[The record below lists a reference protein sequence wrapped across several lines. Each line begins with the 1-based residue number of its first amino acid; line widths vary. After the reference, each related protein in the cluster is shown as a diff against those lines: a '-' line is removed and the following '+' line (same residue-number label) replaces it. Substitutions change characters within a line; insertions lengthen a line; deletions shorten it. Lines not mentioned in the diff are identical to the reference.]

1 MSMIA
6 TVVRLFIGCICCVLL
21 FPPSFDFSQTPQTT
35 KLYPSW
41 KMGGSN
47 LIPVTSDNPPVDA
60 NMNGHNLLRTIKSM
74 APHRPLKTGSTFV
87 VTSAADTGSGTLRQA
102 IGFSNASP
110 GLDVISFNISG
121 GGVQTIALNSAL
133 PQLNDPVI
141 IDGSTQ
147 PGFAGKPL
155 IELNGAGAGVGVNG
169 LVLVGGNSIVRGLVI
184 NRFNA
189 DLAGNNGIGIVLD
202 VSGGNFIEGNYIGL
216 NTDGTDSLPNG
227 EVGLAIFGGSA
238 GNVIG
243 GITPDMRNVISGNR
257 WTGIAIATTVGGGNI
272 VLGNYIGTSADGT
285 TALGNGGNGI
295 FVDCPNDTIGG
306 LIGGARNI
314 ISANVNPNIFISSN
328 GLATVVQGNY
338 VGTDVTGSIGLLNFS
353 NGINIRSSN
362 NIIGDASAIGR
373 NVVSG
378 NQQPD
383 IYILG
388 PGVSGNKV
396 IGNFVGI
403 GVSGKDSL
411 GDGNGIVIDNAS
423 NNTIGGSAPGER
435 NIVAG
440 HAFPAIFIKNPSATG
455 NKIIGN
461 YLGTDS
467 SGTIRIGNSKG
478 ITIDGAVGN
487 TIGGKVAS
495 DGNLIC
501 SSSGYGVE
509 IRNGASGTNILN
521 NYIGTN
527 SENETGLGNDSDAIF
542 INASQDTISNNTI
555 AYSKGAGIYVAGGTQ
570 NLITLNSSYSNKG
583 LGIDLAPRGLTKNDD
598 LDGDTGPNN
607 LQNFPILDSSR
618 VAGDQLII
626 HGKLNSTPNTQFQID
641 IYENDNYNP
650 SHFGEGQSLSKLLSV
665 TTDDN
670 GNAPILDSIP
680 IIIEA
685 PPRFI
690 TATATDAQGNTSEF
704 SQALCTFDSDGD
716 GILDSWETKGWGI
729 DVNSDGVIDLDL
741 WALGARPDHK
751 DIFVEVDA
759 MDGMAPQA
767 GTLEAVVNSF
777 KTAPTALVHN
787 PDGGQGINLHYYLDE
802 LTLPQAAWP
811 TDPRG
816 KFQIVKQAHFGT
828 VADRADPDS
837 TNILAAK
844 RLVYRYCIFAYTHG
858 TTLSS
863 GLAENPN
870 GMGGNDF
877 MITLGQGFQG
887 AGGSED
893 QKMATFMHELG
904 HTLGLKHGGAD
915 DLMYKP
921 NYISIMNYTWQMK
934 FDWGTDFWTLDYST
948 LNLPPLDESALDEDA
963 GLHLPL
969 NSTTRIMAV
978 PYSGPSRDTLYAR
991 LAPNAAVDWN
1001 QDSIINIGTISA
1013 DINIFDPN
1021 EPVSPGQ
1028 TLRSQTDWD
1037 KLVYNFRNSPAYS
1050 NTNAPRA
1057 ASPLLDDQDDEMT
1070 AGTFQFLNSL
1080 PPPKPS
1086 GIFTMDGRLDTS
1098 ASLIASN
1105 AGINLYAQYKS
1116 GQLYVATN
1124 SAQSQGADMFIVI
1137 SNSRNALQNAPSGK
1151 AGKVGAWSVV
1161 LQNTSSD
1168 NSARWLDAGG
1178 APQIKYT
1185 VGTAG
1190 AMLEGVV
1197 DLELLYGK
1205 SPSQLFIAV
1214 GKYDTASGGSLLAQV
1229 PAGNGDG
1236 NIDPSELYWFLGA
1249 PPISNTYFV
1258 QQGDKLTGS
1267 DAVKGLYGSDQGFS
1281 AGLSS
1286 DGNTAIVGGYTD
1298 NNGNG
1303 SAWIFSRTG
1312 SVWNQQ
1318 GSKLVGTTVGGN
1330 TYILRGYSVAISGDG
1345 NTAIVGG
1352 PEDSHPKGTNNTG
1365 SAWVFTRSGNSWTQ
1379 QGDRLFDSLAKGSDA
1394 VQQGRSVALS
1404 ADGNTALVGATDDS
1418 ASIGA
1423 TWVYIRNGN
1432 VWSQQG
1438 PKLVGTGTTGISNA
1452 HQGYSAALSADGN
1465 TAIIGGPTDNG
1476 AVGAAWVFTR
1486 SGGLWTQQGNKLVPS
1501 DAAGASWL
1509 GASVSI
1515 SSDGNTALVGGYGDN
1530 NDIGAAWVFTRTGGV
1545 WSQQGNK
1552 LVGSGAIGQSW
1563 QGYSVSLSGDGNIA
1577 VVGGL
1582 NDNTSV
1588 GAEWVFTRSGGTW
1601 TQQGNKLI
1609 GLGSSGIAG
1618 QGTSVAISG
1627 DGSTAVIGGPADSVG
1642 FGAVWMFTRNT
1653 QSSTELGNFSA
1664 SVVDGKHVRLDWN
1677 TLTEL
1682 NNYGFDVE
1690 RSLENSGSFTTLPNS
1705 FVAGYGTSGTPQA
1718 YSFIDTTVGIGNWFY
1733 RLKQIDVGG
1742 AFHYSDTV
1750 QVGLPTG
1757 VHEKTLPKVFALYQ
1771 NYPNPFNPT
1780 TLIRYD
1786 IPLESYVTVKVYNT
1800 LGQRVATL
1808 VDGVESVGYKSIS
1821 WNASGVASGMYFYH
1835 MKATSVANPGKTFT
1849 QVKKMMLVK

>member
-1 MSMIA
+1 MSISA
-6 TVVRLFIGCICCVLL
+6 TVFRFFIGCICCVLL
-21 FPPSFDFSQTPQTT
+21 FPPSFGISQTPQVP

-41 KMGGSN
+41 KMGGSS
-47 LIPVTSDNPPVDA
+47 LTPMISDNPPHDA
-60 NMNGHNLLRTIKSM
+60 NTSGHNSPRTMKLM
-74 APHRPLKTGSTFV
+74 VPHQPFKTGSTFV
-87 VTSAADTGSGTLRQA
+87 VTSAADSGSGTLRQA

-110 GLDVISFNISG
+110 GLDVINFNISG
-121 GGVQTIALNSAL
+121 GGEQTIALNSAL

-147 PGFAGKPL
+147 PGYSGKPL
-155 IELNGAGAGVGVNG
+155 IEINGAGAGVGVNG

-184 NRFNA
+184 NRFKA

-272 VLGNYIGTSADGT
+272 VLGNYIGTSADGK

-295 FVDCPNDTIGG
+295 FVNCPNDTIGG
-306 LIGGARNI
+306 LIDGCRNI
-314 ISANVNPNIFISSN
+314 ISANVNPNIFISAS
-328 GLATVVQGNY
+328 GQATVVQGNY
-338 VGTDVTGSIGLLNFS
+338 VGTDVTGSVGLLNFS

-362 NIIGDASAIGR
+362 NIIGDASINGR

-403 GVSGKDSL
+403 GVSGRDSL
-411 GDGNGIVIDNAS
+411 GDGNGIVLDNAS

-435 NIVAG
+435 NVVSG

-467 SGTIRIGNSKG
+467 TGTIRIGNSKG

-501 SSSGYGVE
+501 SSSGYGIEV
-509 IRNGASGTNILN
+509 RNGASGTNIQN

-527 SENETGLGNDSDAIF
+527 SDNETGLGNDSDAIF

-555 AYSKGAGIYVAGGTQ
+555 AYSKGAGIYVVGGTQ

-583 LGIDLAPRGLTKNDD
+583 LGIDLAPRGLTKNDE

-607 LQNFPILDSSR
+607 LQNFPILDSSS
-618 VAGDQLII
+618 VNGDQLIV
-626 HGKLNSTPNTQFQID
+626 HGRINSTPNTRIQIEF
-641 IYENDNYNP
+641 YENDDYNP
-650 SHFGEGQSLSKLLSV
+650 SHFGDGQTWSNILYV
-665 TTDDN
+665 TTDDG
-670 GNAPILDSIP
+670 GNASFSISLA
-680 IIIEA
+680 IVVGD
-685 PPRFI
+685 PPHFI
-690 TATATDAQGNTSEF
+690 TATATDSLGNTSEF
-704 SQALCTFDSDGD
+704 SQALCTIDSDGD

-741 WALGARPDHK
+741 YALGARPDHK

-759 MDGMAPQA
+759 MAGMAPQA
-767 GTLEAVVNSF
+767 GTLDAVVNSF
-777 KTAPTALVHN
+777 KTAPTTLVHN

-802 LTLPQAAWP
+802 LTIPQAAWP

-816 KFQIVKQAHFGT
+816 NFQIVKQAHFGT

-877 MITLGQGFQG
+877 MVTLGQGFQG
-887 AGGSED
+887 VGGSED

-915 DLMYKP
+915 DVLYKP

-934 FDWGTDFWTLDYST
+934 FEWGTDFWTLDYST

-963 GLHLPL
+963 GLQLPQ
-969 NSTTRIMAV
+969 NSITRIMAV

-1001 QDSIINIGTISA
+1001 QDSIINVGTISA

-1021 EPVSPGQ
+1021 QPVSPGQ

-1050 NTNAPRA
+1050 NTNEPRA
-1057 ASPLLDDQDDEMT
+1057 HSLLLDDQDDEMT

-1105 AGINLYAQYKS
+1105 AGINLYARYKS

-1124 SAQSQGADMFIVI
+1124 SAQSQGADMFIII
-1137 SNSRNALQNAPSGK
+1137 SNNRNVLQNAPSGK

-1161 LQNTSSD
+1161 LQNNSSD
-1168 NSARWLDAGG
+1168 NSAHWLSADGTT
-1178 APQIKYT
+1178 QIKY
-1185 VGTAG
+1185 VVDTAG
-1190 AMLEGVV
+1190 TVLEGVV

-1205 SPSQLFIAV
+1205 SPTDLYIAV
-1214 GKYDTASGGSLLAQV
+1214 GKYGTGSGGTLLAQV
-1229 PAGNGDG
+1229 PSGNGDA

-1249 PPISNTYFV
+1249 PPPSNTYFV

-1267 DAVKGLYGSDQGFS
+1267 DAVKGLYGLYQGVS
-1281 AGLSS
+1281 SGLSA
-1286 DGNTAIVGGYTD
+1286 DGNTAIVGGDGDD
-1298 NNGNG
+1298 NSNGA
-1303 SAWIFSRTG
+1303 AWIYSRTDG
-1312 SVWNQQ
+1312 VWSQQ
-1318 GSKLVGTTVGGN
+1318 GSKLVGTTNGPITGGS
-1330 TYILRGYSVAISGDG
+1330 LGYSVAISGDG
-1345 NTAIVGG
+1345 NTAIAGKPGDYHSGG
-1352 PEDSHPKGTNNTG
+1352 EEETTQVLLGCSCEAATFGY
-1365 SAWVFTRSGNSWTQ
+1365 SREVNSSI
-1379 QGDRLFDSLAKGSDA
+1379 RLQKEVTPFNKAVLLLSL
-1394 VQQGRSVALS
+1394 R
-1404 ADGNTALVGATDDS
+1404 
-1418 ASIGA
+1418 
-1423 TWVYIRNGN
+1423 
-1432 VWSQQG
+1432 
-1438 PKLVGTGTTGISNA
+1438 TGI
-1452 HQGYSAALSADGN
+1452 L
-1465 TAIIGGPTDNG
+1465 
-1476 AVGAAWVFTR
+1476 
-1486 SGGLWTQQGNKLVPS
+1486 
-1501 DAAGASWL
+1501 
-1509 GASVSI
+1509 
-1515 SSDGNTALVGGYGDN
+1515 
-1530 NDIGAAWVFTRTGGV
+1530 
-1545 WSQQGNK
+1545 
-1552 LVGSGAIGQSW
+1552 
-1563 QGYSVSLSGDGNIA
+1563 
-1577 VVGGL
+1577 
-1582 NDNTSV
+1582 
-1588 GAEWVFTRSGGTW
+1588 
-1601 TQQGNKLI
+1601 
-1609 GLGSSGIAG
+1609 
-1618 QGTSVAISG
+1618 
-1627 DGSTAVIGGPADSVG
+1627 
-1642 FGAVWMFTRNT
+1642 
-1653 QSSTELGNFSA
+1653 QSSEEQMTA
-1664 SVVDGKHVRLDWN
+1664 
-1677 TLTEL
+1677 
-1682 NNYGFDVE
+1682 
-1690 RSLENSGSFTTLPNS
+1690 
-1705 FVAGYGTSGTPQA
+1705 
-1718 YSFIDTTVGIGNWFY
+1718 
-1733 RLKQIDVGG
+1733 QISEPHGC
-1742 AFHYSDTV
+1742 T
-1750 QVGLPTG
+1750 
-1757 VHEKTLPKVFALYQ
+1757 
-1771 NYPNPFNPT
+1771 
-1780 TLIRYD
+1780 
-1786 IPLESYVTVKVYNT
+1786 
-1800 LGQRVATL
+1800 
-1808 VDGVESVGYKSIS
+1808 
-1821 WNASGVASGMYFYH
+1821 
-1835 MKATSVANPGKTFT
+1835 
-1849 QVKKMMLVK
+1849 